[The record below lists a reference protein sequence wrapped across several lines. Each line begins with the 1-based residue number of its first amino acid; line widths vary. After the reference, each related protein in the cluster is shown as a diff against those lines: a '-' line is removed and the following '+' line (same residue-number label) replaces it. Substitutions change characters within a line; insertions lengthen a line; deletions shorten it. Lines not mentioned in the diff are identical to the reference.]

1 MQALLRFASK
11 GVLLHK
17 VLHGLGADP
26 SPPLSHP
33 FSHTQIVALLYYVLS
48 YFPGGTA
55 GVRFAVGML
64 GSTLFSC
71 FGAAT
76 SAAGSLVA
84 GRR

>member
-48 YFPGGTA
+48 YFPGGPDPSKVHLSG
-55 GVRFAVGML
+55 GV
-64 GSTLFSC
+64 
-71 FGAAT
+71 
-76 SAAGSLVA
+76 VA
-84 GRR
+84 GRLFIDAGRMPGRIIPRGAF